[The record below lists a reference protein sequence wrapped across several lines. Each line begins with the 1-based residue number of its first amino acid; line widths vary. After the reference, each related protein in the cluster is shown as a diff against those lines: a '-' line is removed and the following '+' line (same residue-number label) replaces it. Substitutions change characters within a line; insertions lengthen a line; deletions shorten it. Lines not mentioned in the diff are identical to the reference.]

1 MQNRKALDVSGG
13 KDAEGQSVIVWNKH
27 NGANQK
33 WKIIY
38 MDKAKPVPTKGFSEE
53 FGFHISRPFYF
64 VSRMPMKRVAECHG
78 ANNIWLRRYRKNVA
92 AQQFFFDPV
101 SKTLR
106 SQQWKNYAL
115 AIQSNGGS

>member
-1 MQNRKALDVSGG
+1 MKCPSDG
-13 KDAEGQSVIVWNKH
+13 KTC
-27 NGANQK
+27 GAGWRNQVFRLGSK
-33 WKIIY
+33 SKGLN
-38 MDKAKPVPTKGFSEE
+38 TKY
-53 FGFHISRPFYF
+53 GFHNNRPFYF